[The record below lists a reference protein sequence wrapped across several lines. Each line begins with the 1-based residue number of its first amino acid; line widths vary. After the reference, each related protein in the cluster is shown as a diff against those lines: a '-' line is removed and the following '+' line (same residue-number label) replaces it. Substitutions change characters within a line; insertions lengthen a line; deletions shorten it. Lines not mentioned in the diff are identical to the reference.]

1 MTETFRVRFD
11 GAVSNLSWLKMSLLI
26 AGGLD
31 QMAFKGPFQPKLFQD
46 SMVIQG
52 IFTHSLFQNDYIQCP
67 LFFPCWIR
75 CVTMKAKTRKKEFFI
90 LLGNLKKRFIIFRC
104 LYYFYDR
111 RKVFILGHQFEKLNI
126 SSMLVLGLS
135 MFFLFLF

>member
-1 MTETFRVRFD
+1 
-11 GAVSNLSWLKMSLLI
+11 
-26 AGGLD
+26 
-31 QMAFKGPFQPKLFQD
+31 
-46 SMVIQG
+46 
-52 IFTHSLFQNDYIQCP
+52 
-67 LFFPCWIR
+67 
-75 CVTMKAKTRKKEFFI
+75 MKAKTRKKEFFI